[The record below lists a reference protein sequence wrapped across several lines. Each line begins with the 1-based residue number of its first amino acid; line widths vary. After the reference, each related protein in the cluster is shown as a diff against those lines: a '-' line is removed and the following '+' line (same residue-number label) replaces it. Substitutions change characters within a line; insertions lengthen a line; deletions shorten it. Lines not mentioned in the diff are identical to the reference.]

1 MKEPQP
7 MSAADEQRLLQHFRE
22 HQGDEPSAA
31 LDARILAAAAAQ
43 ARQPGPR
50 AHGWAR
56 LHAWL
61 FGGAAPVRWG
71 LALGSVAVLGLGLGL
86 SLRTLQQAP
95 TGYDSPLPAA
105 PVLQRY
111 AAPAQEKKAMAESSR
126 LSEPAAGVMADS
138 AAELPEAIAAPQVSG
153 SSAARA
159 KAEAAAP
166 LPKAL
171 PDALRHILQL
181 RRSGREEAAAER
193 LDELQRRYPQL
204 DIEAQL
210 KLLQMADEAPH

>member
-1 MKEPQP
+1 MKEQQP

-22 HQGDEPSAA
+22 HQGDEPPAA

-43 ARQPGPR
+43 ARQQGQR

-61 FGGAAPVRWG
+61 FGGAARVRWS

-86 SLRTLQQAP
+86 SLRTLEP
-95 TGYDSPLPAA
+95 TPAGYDSPLPAA

-126 LSEPAAGVMADS
+126 LSEPAAGVTADS
-138 AAELPEAIAAPQVSG
+138 AAALPEAAAPSQASG
-153 SSAARA
+153 GSAARA

-166 LPKAL
+166 LPEAL
-171 PDALRHILQL
+171 PEALRHILQL
-181 RRSGREEAAAER
+181 RRNGREEAAAEQR
-193 LDELQRRYPQL
+193 DALQQRYPHL

>member
-1 MKEPQP
+1 MKDRQP

-43 ARQPGPR
+43 ARQQGQPP
-50 AHGWAR
+50 HGWAR

-61 FGGAAPVRWG
+61 FGGAARVRWSV
-71 LALGSVAVLGLGLGL
+71 ALGSVALLGLGLGL

-95 TGYDSPLPAA
+95 AGYDSPAPAA
-105 PVLQRY
+105 PALQRY

-126 LSEPAAGVMADS
+126 MSEPAAGVMADS
-138 AAELPEAIAAPQVSG
+138 AAELPEAAAAPQVSG

-159 KAEAAAP
+159 KAEAP
-166 LPKAL
+166 L
-171 PDALRHILQL
+171 PDALRQILQL
-181 RRSGREEAAAER
+181 RRSGREAAAAAR
-193 LDELQRRYPQL
+193 LGELQQRYPQL

-210 KLLQMADEAPH
+210 KLLQTADEAPH

>member
-1 MKEPQP
+1 MKDRQP
-7 MSAADEQRLLQHFRE
+7 MSAEEQQLLQHFRE

-43 ARQPGPR
+43 VRQPGKRPP
-50 AHGWAR
+50 GLGR

-61 FGGAAPVRWG
+61 FGGAARVRWS
-71 LALGSVAVLGLGLGL
+71 LALGSVALLGLGLGL

-95 TGYDSPLPAA
+95 AGYDSPAPAA
-105 PVLQRY
+105 PALQRY

-138 AAELPEAIAAPQVSG
+138 VAELPEAAAAPQVSG
-153 SSAARA
+153 SSTARA
-159 KAEAAAP
+159 KAEAP
-166 LPKAL
+166 L

-181 RRSGREEAAAER
+181 RRSGREEAAAAR
-193 LDELQRRYPQL
+193 ADELQQRYPQL

-210 KLLQMADEAPH
+210 KLLQTADEAPH